1 MPQKKKIGA
10 MFDRIAGS
18 YDRLNHV
25 LSFRT
30 DRAWRRRSL
39 RHVLDGQP
47 LRILD
52 LACGTGDYAICM
64 ARKATP
70 GTHITGVDLSEGMLR
85 VMAAKVAD
93 AGLDGMVTCRC
104 GEAERLD
111 FPDGSFDRV
120 TVAFGVRN
128 FEDRQAALR
137 EIRRVL
143 SPGGRLVIL
152 ELSQPRNVL
161 IRAIFNLYF
170 HKIAPLIGGM
180 VSGDREAYRYLPASV
195 AAFPPPEEWTAF
207 MRDCGFSRVQHKAYT
222 FGVCR
227 LYIGEK

>member
-1 MPQKKKIGA
+1 MPQKKQIGD

-18 YDRLNHV
+18 YDRLNHL
-25 LSFRT
+25 LSFRA

-39 RHVLDGQP
+39 RHVLDGRP

-64 ARKATP
+64 ARKAAP
-70 GTHITGVDLSEGMLR
+70 GTHIAGVDLSEGMLQ

-93 AGLDGMVTCRC
+93 AGLDGMVTCRR
-104 GEAERLD
+104 GEAERLEFAD
-111 FPDGSFDRV
+111 DTFDRV

-128 FEDRQAALR
+128 FEDRRAALQ

-143 SPGGRLVIL
+143 RPGGRLVIL
-152 ELSQPRNVL
+152 ELSQPRNAV
-161 IRAIFNLYF
+161 IRALFNLYF
-170 HKIAPLIGGM
+170 NKLAPIIGGM

-207 MRDCGFSRVQHKAYT
+207 MTSCGFSRVRHRAYT
-222 FGVCR
+222 FGTCR
-227 LYIGEK
+227 LYTGEK